1 MAQEIA
7 EPFALSQQQIL
18 GQGEPRSPLA
28 IAMRRLLHKKIAV
41 IALIY
46 IAIFY
51 AAGIS
56 APLLGELDIIPSY
69 THQNLEDARQGPSW
83 SHLFG
88 TDALGRDQFSRVIWA
103 SQTTVIITVAST
115 LTGGLILTVGLG
127 LLTGYRAGTW
137 IDSIVMR
144 VGEVLTSLPAF
155 LMMVI
160 LNATLKN
167 QVRDV
172 ARDVESLTGINGI
185 VKSGAPDYVLIFG
198 VLSFFGWVGGA
209 RIIRS
214 QVLALR
220 ETEFVLAAESLGAS
234 TSRILFRHLLPNI
247 SNYLIVSLSMG
258 LATAAGAELMLSWF
272 GIGIQP
278 PHPSLGAMIYETS
291 GIRTLNT
298 YPHLLLFPSAVVA
311 GLLFA
316 FNLLGDA
323 LTDVFTPKAR

>member
-1 MAQEIA
+1 MAQEAA
-7 EPFALSQQQIL
+7 EPFALAA
-18 GQGEPRSPLA
+18 GVERQGPPRSPLA
-28 IAMRRLLHKKIAV
+28 IAFRRLLRKKL
-41 IALIY
+41 ALISLTF

-51 AAGIS
+51 AAGIL
-56 APLLGELDIIPSY
+56 APVLSGLGLIHSY
-69 THQNLEDARQGPSW
+69 TDQDLENVREGPTLA
-83 SHLFG
+83 HPFG
-88 TDALGRDQFSRVIWA
+88 TDQLGRDQFSRVIWGA
-103 SQTTVIITVAST
+103 QTTVIITVAST
-115 LTGGLILTVGLG
+115 LTGGLLLTVGLG

-137 IDSIVMR
+137 IDTVVMR
-144 VGEVLTSLPAF
+144 IGEILTSLPAF

-160 LNATLKN
+160 INATLKS

-172 ARDVESLTGINGI
+172 ARSVEDLTGIGGI
-185 VKSGAPDYVLIFG
+185 VKSGAADYILIFG
-198 VLSFFGWVGGA
+198 TLSLFGWVGGA

-234 TSRILFRHLLPNI
+234 TSRILFSHLLPNI
-247 SNYLIVSLSMG
+247 MNFLIVSLSIG
-258 LATAAGAELMLSWF
+258 LAGAAGSELLLSWF

-278 PHPSLGAMIYETS
+278 PHPSLGSMIYEAS

-298 YPHLLLFPSAVVA
+298 YPHLLLFPAGVVA

-323 LTDVFTPKAR
+323 MTDVFTPKAR